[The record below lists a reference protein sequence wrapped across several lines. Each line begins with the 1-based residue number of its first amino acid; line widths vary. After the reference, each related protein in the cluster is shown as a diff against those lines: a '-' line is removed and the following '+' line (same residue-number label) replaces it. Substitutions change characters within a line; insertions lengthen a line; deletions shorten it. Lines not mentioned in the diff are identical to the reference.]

1 MTHVVLASEEVLCTH
16 DVLSLKPFSLSRD
29 TVDDSRN
36 LIELLE
42 RHRTSLPFADSELVL
57 YQKMRRE
64 LETYQGII
72 DHALVEWRAALTYR
86 WECEVEGQRIYTR
99 ICEQLQNHFG
109 VDAPH
114 MQVVAPTYHEG
125 ASTAEDLLSDL
136 RRLYATLKLIQTPL
150 GQEYMHKLSGACDT
164 LDGAITTTRYWE
176 EQRRSAILSQ
186 RLVHEAYERASRKTK
201 HMIVQHLGDY
211 AA

>member
-1 MTHVVLASEEVLCTH
+1 MMHVAFASEEVLSTH
-16 DVLSLKPFSLSRD
+16 DVLSLKTFGLSHD
-29 TVDDSRN
+29 TVDDSRS

-64 LETYQGII
+64 LETYQSII

-86 WECEVEGQRIYTR
+86 WECEIAGQRIYTR
-99 ICEQLQNHFG
+99 ICEQLKDHFG

-136 RRLYATLKLIQTPL
+136 RRLHATLKLIQTPL
-150 GQEYMHKLSGACDT
+150 GQEAMNRLSVACDN
-164 LDGAITTTRYWE
+164 LNGAITTTRHWE

-201 HMIVQHLGDY
+201 HLIVQHLGDY